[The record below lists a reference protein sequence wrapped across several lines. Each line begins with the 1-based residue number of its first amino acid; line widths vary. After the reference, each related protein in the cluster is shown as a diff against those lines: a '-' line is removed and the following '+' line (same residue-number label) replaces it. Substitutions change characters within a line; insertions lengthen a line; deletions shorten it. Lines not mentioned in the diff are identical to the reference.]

1 MDPIMKK
8 ISLQETK
15 EALLRSGYLLEHRLE
30 TLLRKRGYYVEANES
45 YPDPETGKSRE
56 LDIYAINAVKAGP
69 AERDFIFS
77 VLLAEC
83 INNPQPIAFMT
94 KYPQVGFLHH
104 QEVRV
109 AGLPAKIP
117 SANNYRSSDSLP
129 EYLAMEK
136 YHHYCKGRVSTQFCS
151 FTEKKRQGSI
161 EWMASHED
169 HHFDSFR
176 KLAAAVDYHS
186 SEHFKN
192 WRFGGKEFVNL
203 EFYYPLLVVQG
214 ELLDVRQGRDS
225 LRVTPTNHIQ
235 YRMSLSLGQKQRTYQ
250 IDVVTER
257 HFTRYLKLV
266 DAELSR
272 TARLLRRRH
281 EPVRKAIEQIVRN
294 AKRYRSPDKIRA
306 AMDA

>member
-1 MDPIMKK
+1 MGK
-8 ISLQETK
+8 ISLEVTK
-15 EALLRSGYLLEHRLE
+15 EALLRSGYLLEQRLE
-30 TLLRKRGYYVEANES
+30 TVLRRRGYYVEANEA

-56 LDIYAINAVKAGP
+56 LDMYAINAVKAGP
-69 AERDFIFS
+69 EERDFIFS

-83 INNPQPIAFMT
+83 VNNPQPIAFIT
-94 KYPQVGFLHH
+94 KHPQVAFLHQ
-104 QEVRV
+104 QEVRL
-109 AGLPAKIP
+109 AGLPVKIP
-117 SANNYRSSDSLP
+117 RANSYKSSDPLP

-151 FTEKKRQGSI
+151 FTEKKRQGSS

-192 WRFGGKEFVNL
+192 WKFGGKEFVNL

-214 ELLDVRQGRDS
+214 ELLDVRQGNS

-235 YRMSLSLGQKQRTYQ
+235 YRMSLSSGQKQKTYQ

-257 HFTRYLKLV
+257 YFARYLKLV
-266 DAELSR
+266 NAELSR

-281 EPVRKAIEQIVRN
+281 RPVRKAVEWIVRN

-306 AMDA
+306 AMDV